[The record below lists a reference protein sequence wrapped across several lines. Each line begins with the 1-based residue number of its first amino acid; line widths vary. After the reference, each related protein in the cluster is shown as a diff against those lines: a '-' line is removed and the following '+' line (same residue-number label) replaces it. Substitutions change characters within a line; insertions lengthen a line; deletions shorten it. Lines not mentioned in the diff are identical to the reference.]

1 MGKIDDLERR
11 LEEGQAN
18 LRKLKAERRKLD
30 KEIRLRIADKAKERN
45 EDWYNHAYQEAKDE
59 LNRESEA
66 RSRRAKQTYQ
76 RKKNKNNDQIHSSN
90 KLINISSS
98 QTASESESV
107 TSAILRPYRD
117 THYL

>member
-45 EDWYNHAYQEAKDE
+45 ED
-59 LNRESEA
+59 
-66 RSRRAKQTYQ
+66 
-76 RKKNKNNDQIHSSN
+76 
-90 KLINISSS
+90 
-98 QTASESESV
+98 
-107 TSAILRPYRD
+107 
-117 THYL
+117 

>member
-66 RSRRAKQTYQ
+66 RSRREKQAQ
-76 RKKNKNNDQIHSSN
+76 SKKVSN
-90 KLINISSS
+90 
-98 QTASESESV
+98 ESE
-107 TSAILRPYRD
+107 LPYSN
-117 THYL
+117 

>member
-1 MGKIDDLERR
+1 MPSDKGHNAMGKIDDLERR

-66 RSRRAKQTYQ
+66 RSRRAKQAQ
-76 RKKNKNNDQIHSSN
+76 AKKVSN
-90 KLINISSS
+90 
-98 QTASESESV
+98 ESE
-107 TSAILRPYRD
+107 LPYS
-117 THYL
+117 T